1 MEPHQSQ
8 SYDHV
13 AASLGA
19 NTPRDA
25 AAVELTDD
33 AEPQLGGFLGMLF
46 CGPGVAPP
54 PDSGHAP
61 GDSFFDMFSLT
72 GGVAECSSVSV
83 AALPSPRDGAHRG
96 RRRVSARE

>member
-54 PDSGHAP
+54 PESGHAP
-61 GDSFFDMFSLT
+61 ALRSKP
-72 GGVAECSSVSV
+72 ASV
-83 AALPSPRDGAHRG
+83 
-96 RRRVSARE
+96 